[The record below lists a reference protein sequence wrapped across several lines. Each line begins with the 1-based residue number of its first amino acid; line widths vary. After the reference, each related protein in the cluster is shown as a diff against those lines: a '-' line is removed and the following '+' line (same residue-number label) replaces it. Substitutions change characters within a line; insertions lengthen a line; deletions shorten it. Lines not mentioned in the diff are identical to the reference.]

1 MIIKKF
7 SKNGTKF
14 INIVNDADFDVTLSS
29 LGASIYTIKF
39 LEKNMTYNPKNIE
52 DFLRKNLY
60 HGKTV
65 GRVAGRIAH
74 GEIEVNNK
82 IFKLSQNEG
91 ENTLHGGEGGL
102 SQREFKC
109 KVEKS
114 INQVDILFKYVSK
127 DLECGFPGKAH
138 FMIRYTIPN
147 NEARIRLDYICWVD
161 EDCPISLTNHAYFC
175 LGESSLDNLYLQIN
189 SHRYIEL
196 EPKDR
201 TLKGI
206 KEVPSYLDF
215 RNPKNLIEEID
226 NEEMHQGKLNG
237 YDHIL
242 LMDENQINL
251 ECKEFKLTINTNLDA
266 VCFYTDNY
274 DAKFEAN
281 NSTETIRRGIAI
293 EPQLNPL
300 GDKIL
305 RVGKIY
311 HHYIDYSFKVKEYN

>member
-1 MIIKKF
+1 MVIKKF
-7 SKNGTKF
+7 TKHGTKF
-14 INIVNDADFDVTLSS
+14 INIVNNADFEVTLST
-29 LGASIYTIKF
+29 LGASIFNIKF
-39 LEKNMTYNPKNIE
+39 LGKNMTYNPKNID

-74 GEIEVNNK
+74 GEIKVNNK
-82 IFKLSQNEG
+82 TYQLSKNEG
-91 ENTLHGGEGGL
+91 ENTLHGGTGGL

-114 INQVDILFKYVSK
+114 DNQVDILFKYISK

-138 FMIRYTIPN
+138 FMIRYTIPKD
-147 NEARIRLDYICWVD
+147 EAKIRLDYICWAD

-175 LGESSLDNLYLQIN
+175 IGESSIDNLYLQIN

-206 KEVPSYLDF
+206 KEVPGYLDF
-215 RNPKNLIEEID
+215 RRSKNLIEEID
-226 NEEMHQGKLNG
+226 NENMNQGKLKG

-242 LMDENQINL
+242 LMDEKDINL
-251 ECKEFKLTINTNLDA
+251 ECKEFKLTINTSLDA
-266 VCFYTDNY
+266 VCIYTDNY
-274 DAKFEAN
+274 DAKFEAC
-281 NSTETIRRGIAI
+281 NSAQAIRRGIAI

-300 GDKIL
+300 EDKIL
-305 RVGKIY
+305 RIGKIY
-311 HHYIDYSFKVKEYN
+311 HHYIDYSFKAKEFN